1 MLICLGR
8 RFFCFISKNS
18 TTKKFIVFFALALLY
33 NIAGA
38 QQVYDISG
46 KVADEAGNALT
57 GVVLHF
63 NVNEQTT
70 VTGAKGEF
78 YAYGLPEG
86 ELVVICHYLG
96 YEIFTDTIRLV
107 KNLKNYQI
115 RLVPVAYSLEG
126 VEISESKNDGRKK
139 SESMA
144 LETVSADFIARN
156 VSGDMMKT
164 LSRLPGVAS
173 MDIGSGASKPII
185 RGLGFNR
192 VVVAEAGI
200 NHEAQQWGADHGL
213 EIDQFNVVNAEV
225 IKGPASLLYGS
236 DAIGGVVRLEPF
248 AIPVKDGAQGKLL
261 LHGQTNNN
269 LAGASADISVKRNN
283 KFLQLRLTGISHS
296 DYRVPIDTVTY
307 NTFDFVLDNNYLRN
321 TAGRE
326 INFFATAGIKGKN
339 YIQKFNFG
347 NYYRKAGFYADA
359 HGFEIRNSSI
369 DYDSRNRDID
379 LPYQE
384 VQHLKAIS
392 NSAVYL
398 GNYSLKLDLGYQ
410 RNDRNEYA
418 EPTEHGY
425 RPMPG
430 GELERSF
437 VKNIFSANALLSK
450 DFGGNRNVSAGLSSE
465 FQDNQIGGW
474 GFIIPAFQ
482 RFSAGAFALKN
493 YQISTAISANAGIR
507 FDYGRLTTEPYRDW
521 YVSPVFDDQGNLID
535 ETFALRSPGVDKSF
549 TNLTYSLGMVWRQD
563 QWSAKAN
570 IGKAFRMP
578 DAREL
583 GADGVNYH
591 LFRQEKGDSTL
602 TSERAW
608 QADIS
613 MAKTKDKFQFTV
625 NGFYSWI
632 PNFIYLNP
640 TGDFSDETG
649 LQVFNFVQNKVH
661 RFGGEAELSYQ
672 AAGFIKSTVTA
683 EYVYAE
689 QLSGEKKGFGLPFSP
704 PFTANFGLTFTPEI
718 NSESFSET
726 WLTLETE
733 IAARQNRIV
742 PPEEPT
748 AGYAVLNLLA
758 GSTLRIGKVNAEIY
772 FQLSNLLNTTY
783 YKHTSYYRLI
793 NIPEPGRNARFTIIF
808 PFS

>member
-1 MLICLGR
+1 
-8 RFFCFISKNS
+8 
-18 TTKKFIVFFALALLY
+18 LLLSR
-33 NIAGA
+33 AEA
-38 QQVYDISG
+38 QQAFDISG
-46 KVADEAGNALT
+46 KVTDEN
-57 GVVLHF
+57 GVGLPGVIVHF
-63 NVNEQTT
+63 NIDEQIAI
-70 VTGAKGEF
+70 TGGKGEF
-78 YAYGLPEG
+78 YAYGLPPG
-86 ELVVICHYLG
+86 EVAVLCHFMG
-96 YEIFTDTIRLV
+96 FDIFEDTLFLDADRKNYKIRLTAV
-107 KNLKNYQI
+107 SYELD
-115 RLVPVAYSLEG
+115 G
-126 VEISESKNDGRKK
+126 VEILDSRQYAGQKSQSMVFES
-139 SESMA
+139 
-144 LETVSADFIARN
+144 VHADFIAAG

-173 MDIGSGASKPII
+173 MDIGSGTSKPII

-192 VVVAEAGI
+192 VVVTEAGI
-200 NHEAQQWGADHGL
+200 NHEAQQWAADHGL
-213 EIDQFNVVNAEV
+213 EIDQFNVENVRV

-236 DAIGGVVRLEPF
+236 DAIGGVVRIEPF
-248 AIPVKDGAQGKLL
+248 AIPTQQGIRGKVL

-269 LAGASADISVKRNN
+269 LAGTSADVSIRHRDM
-283 KFLQLRLTGISHS
+283 FLQMRLTGISHS

-474 GFIIPAFQ
+474 GFIIPAFKK
-482 RFSAGAFALKN
+482 FSAGAYVLKN
-493 YQISTAISANAGIR
+493 HQISTAVSSNAGVR

-535 ETFALRSPGVDKSF
+535 ETFALRSPGIDKSF
-549 TNLTYSLGMVWRQD
+549 TNLTYSLGMVWQRD
-563 QWSAKAN
+563 QWLAKAN

-608 QADIS
+608 QVDIS

-758 GSTLRIGKVNAEIY
+758 GSTLRIGKLNTEIY